1 MTIHKYIFWL
11 IYLLSRSSLQGT
23 KIILHVY
30 VIAMIRQTG
39 FYVTTQNVLIL
50 IVSFTDEI
58 GADLPVDI
66 SRRFL
71 FSAKTIQE
79 IAMAVGFA
87 HVLLLFAKGFLP
99 MAESLY
105 LGWPCYWTRLIKSIV
120 ISLGMY
126 LKLKF
131 RLEIASFNLLYHPEL
146 GGTWANVP
154 AGRRPDHK

>member
-1 MTIHKYIFWL
+1 
-11 IYLLSRSSLQGT
+11 
-23 KIILHVY
+23 
-30 VIAMIRQTG
+30 MIRQTG

-71 FSAKTIQE
+71 FSAKTIQD

-105 LGWPCYWTRLIKSIV
+105 LG
-120 ISLGMY
+120 
-126 LKLKF
+126 
-131 RLEIASFNLLYHPEL
+131 
-146 GGTWANVP
+146 
-154 AGRRPDHK
+154 